1 MEVRK
6 ILWLS
11 PERTEQGRA
20 GSVTVAPDRCISI
33 ATGSSVGLPLCLS
46 PLCLSV
52 CVCPLE
58 QQVEASPKVGQEKDG
73 TDRPDPV
80 ALGRD
85 FFFFFFFTDF

>member
-6 ILWLS
+6 IPWLS
-11 PERTEQGRA
+11 PERTELGRA

-58 QQVEASPKVGQEKDG
+58 QQVEASPKVGHEKNG
-73 TDRPDPV
+73 TDRHDTV
-80 ALGRD
+80 ALGREKV
-85 FFFFFFFTDF
+85 FFTDF